1 MKRLS
6 LIIILSLL
14 LQSVRA
20 NHITGGE
27 IFYTLTGQ
35 SGGSYSYSVTLKLYR
50 DHFSTGAALDP
61 AAPIA
66 IFDRLTGAMVWNNTI
81 QRSRIEY
88 LQLVS
93 PGPCIMN
100 PPPVYYD
107 VGHYDF
113 NVTLP
118 ASANGYIITYQR
130 CCRIAGINNLFTS
143 SSVGATYIAE
153 IPGTNPLA
161 SAPANNSAHFV
172 GPDTVIVCQHNVF
185 TYSFNAMDADSDS
198 LSYSFC
204 NAYIGGTSSSPAPD
218 PPAAPP
224 YQSVPYASP
233 FSADQ
238 PMGSGVT
245 INPKT
250 GLVTGIAPDAGIY
263 VMTVCVNE
271 YRNGLLI
278 ATQRKDLQI
287 KVGDCSIAAA
297 NLPPLGVN
305 CDNYTST
312 FTNSGDQSLIH
323 SYFWTFGDPASGT
336 NDTSTLANPTHVF
349 TDTGKYTVTLVT
361 NRGEPCTDT
370 GSTIEKIYP
379 GFFPAFSS
387 KGICVNKSSQFADA
401 TTTQFGVVN
410 SWHWDFGDASAA
422 NDTSNIQNPTYTFT
436 KPGTYNVRLIVTCS
450 KGCIDTIINPITIID
465 KPPIGLAF
473 RDTLICNGDNLQL
486 QASGAGNF
494 SWTPGTNITNANT
507 ATPLVNPPTTTK
519 YFVNLDDNGCLNKDS
534 VNVRVVDFVTLKA
547 YSDTT
552 ICQGDA
558 IQLHSTGDGLHFL
571 WTPSANMNDATLA
584 NPVATTNTTTTYQVV
599 ATIGHCFASDNV
611 TVKTIP
617 YPVAHAGPDTTI
629 CYNSSAQLQ
638 GSMVASSFTWTP
650 AGSLSSS
657 FILNPIATPSKTTA
671 YVLTVT
677 DNLGCPKPGRD
688 TVIVRVLPKVN
699 AFAGNDTAVVV
710 GQPLHFNASGGIN
723 YLWSPPT
730 ALSSVTISDPIAF
743 YDGSIDTIRYT
754 VRVGDEQNCFDSA
767 SITVKIFKTN
777 PQIFVPTAF
786 TPNDDGVNDLFRP
799 IGVGIKSIEYFRVYN
814 RWGQLVFNTTVNEQG
829 WDGKIGGKPQSTN
842 TFVWIVKGIDYLDKP
857 FFRKGTVT
865 LIK

>member
-387 KGICVNKSSQFADA
+387 KGICVNKSSQFTDA
-401 TTTQFGVVN
+401 TTTPLGFVN

-450 KGCIDTIINPITIID
+450 KGCIDTIINPIT
-465 KPPIGLAF
+465 
-473 RDTLICNGDNLQL
+473 
-486 QASGAGNF
+486 
-494 SWTPGTNITNANT
+494 
-507 ATPLVNPPTTTK
+507 
-519 YFVNLDDNGCLNKDS
+519 
-534 VNVRVVDFVTLKA
+534 
-547 YSDTT
+547 
-552 ICQGDA
+552 
-558 IQLHSTGDGLHFL
+558 
-571 WTPSANMNDATLA
+571 
-584 NPVATTNTTTTYQVV
+584 
-599 ATIGHCFASDNV
+599 
-611 TVKTIP
+611 
-617 YPVAHAGPDTTI
+617 
-629 CYNSSAQLQ
+629 
-638 GSMVASSFTWTP
+638 
-650 AGSLSSS
+650 
-657 FILNPIATPSKTTA
+657 
-671 YVLTVT
+671 
-677 DNLGCPKPGRD
+677 
-688 TVIVRVLPKVN
+688 
-699 AFAGNDTAVVV
+699 
-710 GQPLHFNASGGIN
+710 
-723 YLWSPPT
+723 
-730 ALSSVTISDPIAF
+730 
-743 YDGSIDTIRYT
+743 
-754 VRVGDEQNCFDSA
+754 
-767 SITVKIFKTN
+767 
-777 PQIFVPTAF
+777 
-786 TPNDDGVNDLFRP
+786 
-799 IGVGIKSIEYFRVYN
+799 
-814 RWGQLVFNTTVNEQG
+814 
-829 WDGKIGGKPQSTN
+829 
-842 TFVWIVKGIDYLDKP
+842 
-857 FFRKGTVT
+857 
-865 LIK
+865 